1 MRILIADDE
10 PLALRR
16 LETALACIPEA
27 EIVAAVS
34 TGGEARRLIAQLRPD
49 VAILDIE
56 MPDQTG
62 LAVVESVAADDHIP
76 EIIFVTAF
84 RHYAV
89 QAFELAAV
97 DYLTKPIAFER
108 LRDAVRRARARLD
121 ARSADQRFADLQA
134 LVATLQAES
143 EDADG
148 AHEKH
153 IWVRRGGELVR
164 MPCGLIRLVE
174 AQGDY
179 VMLHTAEGDILHR
192 DTISSLEGRLD
203 PASFVRCHRSMIVN
217 LDHIRAVRRRGAKG
231 LSLSLADGRSVD
243 VGPSH
248 VERTMEATR
257 LKRWRR

>member
-27 EIVAAVS
+27 EIVAVAS
-34 TGGEARRLIAQLRPD
+34 TGGEARKLIARHKPD

-56 MPDQTG
+56 MPDRTG
-62 LAVVESVAADDHIP
+62 ISVVEDIGPDDHMP
-76 EIIFVTAF
+76 EVIFATAF

-89 QAFELAAV
+89 RAFDLAAV

-121 ARSADQRFADLQA
+121 ARSADQRFADLQT
-134 LVATLQAES
+134 LVATLQSEGAEGGGGRDS
-143 EDADG
+143 
-148 AHEKH
+148 HL
-153 IWVRRGGELVR
+153 WVRRRDEMTRLPV
-164 MPCGLIRLVE
+164 GLIRLIE

-179 VMLHTAEGDILHR
+179 VMLHTADGEILHR
-192 DTISSLEGRLD
+192 ETVSSLEGRLD
-203 PASFVRCHRSMIVN
+203 PAAFIRCHRSTIVN
-217 LDHIRAVRRRGAKG
+217 LDHIRGLRRRGKG
-231 LSLSLADGRSVD
+231 LTLSLTDGRSVD

-248 VERTMEATR
+248 VDRLMEATR
-257 LKRWRR
+257 LKRWRL

>member
-27 EIVAAVS
+27 EIVATAS
-34 TGGEARRLIAQLRPD
+34 TGGEARRLIARHRPD

-62 LAVVESVAADDHIP
+62 LSVIETIGPDDHMP
-76 EIIFVTAF
+76 EVIFATAF

-108 LRDAVRRARARLD
+108 LRDAVRRARTRLN

-134 LVATLQAES
+134 LVATLQS

-148 AHEKH
+148 SNGHDGH
-153 IWVRRGGELVR
+153 LWVRRRDEMIRLPV
-164 MPCGLIRLVE
+164 GLIRLIE

-179 VMLHTAEGDILHR
+179 VMLYTADGDILHR
-192 DTISSLEGRLD
+192 ETVSSLESRLD
-203 PASFVRCHRSMIVN
+203 PAAFARCHRSTIVN
-217 LDHIRAVRRRGAKG
+217 LDQVRAFRRRGKG
-231 LSLSLADGRSVD
+231 LTLSLTDGRTID
-243 VGPSH
+243 VGPTY
-248 VERTMEATR
+248 VDRLMNVTR
-257 LKRWRR
+257 LKRWRL